1 MVIFV
6 EKYKNMVV
14 RFNGKKIRVNNFI
27 EALET
32 HGKKVEQGKESK
44 FAKHIGK
51 LKWDIDGVEY
61 QRKIRD
67 EWD

>member
-1 MVIFV
+1 MI
-6 EKYKNMVV
+6 V
-14 RFNGKKIRVNNFI
+14 RFNGKKIRANNFV
-27 EALET
+27 EALDAL
-32 HGKKVEQGKESK
+32 GKQVEQGKESK
-44 FAKHIGK
+44 LSKHIGK

>member
-1 MVIFV
+1 
-6 EKYKNMVV
+6 MVV
-14 RFNGKKIRVNNFI
+14 RLNGRVIKVNNFI
-27 EALET
+27 EALEML
-32 HGKKVEQGKESK
+32 GKKVEPGKESK

-61 QRKIRD
+61 QRKIRN